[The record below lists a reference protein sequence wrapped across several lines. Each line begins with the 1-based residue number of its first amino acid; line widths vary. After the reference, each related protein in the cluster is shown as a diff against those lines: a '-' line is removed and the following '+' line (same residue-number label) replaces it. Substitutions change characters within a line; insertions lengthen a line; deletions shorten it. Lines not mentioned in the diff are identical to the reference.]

1 MIQASS
7 QAIGLLSSG
16 DPALWAV
23 IGRSL
28 WVSSSATLLAAALG
42 TLAAFALMRCQGA
55 WRSVLTVLLNTYVA
69 IPAVL
74 VGLLTYL
81 LLSRSGPLG
90 GLGWLFSVKAMMLA
104 QTLLLI
110 PLACTLVHRLLRDA
124 DEVQGESLRVMGA
137 GPNLRYLCLLF
148 HDRHA
153 FLHMLITCFGRGIAE
168 VGTVMVVGGNIEGF
182 KRVMTTAI
190 ALETTKGDLPMALAL
205 GMVLLLLVLL
215 LNLVIALLPWWRD
228 RLTGAL
234 GEGVLR

>member
-1 MIQASS
+1 MSEASLQAL
-7 QAIGLLSSG
+7 GLLMSG

-28 WVSSSATLLAAALG
+28 WVSSLATLLAAILG
-42 TLAAFALMRCQGA
+42 ILLAFVLMQFVGRL
-55 WRSVLTVLLNTYVA
+55 RSVLTVLLNTYVA

-90 GLGWLFSVKAMMLA
+90 DLGWLFTVKAMVLA

-110 PLACTLVHRLLRDA
+110 PLACTLVHRLLQDA
-124 DEVQGESLRVMGA
+124 DETQGESLRVMGA
-137 GPNLRYLCLLF
+137 KPWMRYLFLLF
-148 HDRHA
+148 HARHA
-153 FLHMLITCFGRGIAE
+153 LLHMLITCFGRGIAE

-182 KRVMTTAI
+182 TRVMTTAI

-205 GMVLLLLVLL
+205 GMVLLLLVLV
-215 LNLVIALLPWWRD
+215 LNLLIALLPWWRD

-234 GEGVLR
+234 R

>member
-55 WRSVLTVLLNTYVA
+55 WRSVLTVLLNTYVT

-110 PLACTLVHRLLRDA
+110 
-124 DEVQGESLRVMGA
+124 
-137 GPNLRYLCLLF
+137 
-148 HDRHA
+148 
-153 FLHMLITCFGRGIAE
+153 
-168 VGTVMVVGGNIEGF
+168 
-182 KRVMTTAI
+182 
-190 ALETTKGDLPMALAL
+190 
-205 GMVLLLLVLL
+205 
-215 LNLVIALLPWWRD
+215 
-228 RLTGAL
+228 
-234 GEGVLR
+234 

>member
-1 MIQASS
+1 MSEASLQAL
-7 QAIGLLSSG
+7 GLLMSG

-28 WVSSSATLLAAALG
+28 WVSSLATLLAAILG
-42 TLAAFALMRCQGA
+42 ILLAFVLMQFVGRL
-55 WRSVLTVLLNTYVA
+55 RSVLTVLLNTYVA

-90 GLGWLFSVKAMMLA
+90 DLGWLFTVKAMVLA

-110 PLACTLVHRLLRDA
+110 PLACTLVHRLLQDA
-124 DEVQGESLRVMGA
+124 DETQGESLRVMGA
-137 GPNLRYLCLLF
+137 KPWMRYLFLLF
-148 HDRHA
+148 HDRHVL
-153 FLHMLITCFGRGIAE
+153 LHMLITCFGRGIAE

-182 KRVMTTAI
+182 TRVMTTAI

-205 GMVLLLLVLL
+205 GMVLLLLVLV
-215 LNLVIALLPWWRD
+215 LNLLIALLPWWRD

-234 GEGVLR
+234 R

>member
-1 MIQASS
+1 MSEASLQAL
-7 QAIGLLSSG
+7 GLLMSG

-28 WVSSSATLLAAALG
+28 WVSSLATLLAAILG
-42 TLAAFALMRCQGA
+42 ILLAFVLMQFVGRL
-55 WRSVLTVLLNTYVA
+55 RSVLTVLLNTYVA

-90 GLGWLFSVKAMMLA
+90 DLGWLFTVKAMVLA

-110 PLACTLVHRLLRDA
+110 PLACTLVHRLLQDA
-124 DEVQGESLRVMGA
+124 DETQGESLRVMGA
-137 GPNLRYLCLLF
+137 KPWMRYLFLLF

-153 FLHMLITCFGRGIAE
+153 LLHMLTTCFGRGIAE

-182 KRVMTTAI
+182 TRVMTTAI

-205 GMVLLLLVLL
+205 GMVLLLLVLV
-215 LNLVIALLPWWRD
+215 LNLLIALLPWWRD

-234 GEGVLR
+234 R

>member
-1 MIQASS
+1 VSEASLQAL
-7 QAIGLLSSG
+7 GLLMSG

-28 WVSSSATLLAAALG
+28 WVSSLATLLAAILG
-42 TLAAFALMRCQGA
+42 ILLAFVLMQFVGRL
-55 WRSVLTVLLNTYVA
+55 RSVLTVLLNTYVA

-90 GLGWLFSVKAMMLA
+90 DLGWLFTVKAMVLA

-110 PLACTLVHRLLRDA
+110 PLACTLVHRLLQDA
-124 DEVQGESLRVMGA
+124 DETQGESLRVMGA
-137 GPNLRYLCLLF
+137 KPWMRYLCLLF

-153 FLHMLITCFGRGIAE
+153 LLHMLITCFGRGIAE

-182 KRVMTTAI
+182 TRVMTTAI

-205 GMVLLLLVLL
+205 GMVLLLLVLV
-215 LNLVIALLPWWRD
+215 LNLLIALLPWWRD

-234 GEGVLR
+234 R